1 MAHSHNDMIGRSMLG
16 LTANDD
22 EERILLVD
30 TPEPHVLVLTMN
42 RPDVLNAMS
51 PDLEAAL
58 ARELD
63 AFERDD
69 DLWVAII
76 AGKGRMF
83 CAGADLAAWKQRQ
96 ATAAGSETQ
105 NLLGDAHGFGAL
117 SRRIAGAKPVI
128 AAVHGGAYG
137 GGTEIVLNAD
147 LVVAEEDA
155 RFALPEALRGVVAA
169 QGGIPRIAA
178 VAGHQLASEM
188 LLTGRAIS
196 AKEAYERFRFVN
208 EVVPR
213 GQAMRAALALARRV
227 CAASPDAA
235 RSSKRALQI
244 ARSTPGAEAAFEAH
258 ARSKEALAVYNGRN
272 IKEGLAAFVEKRKP
286 VWTNPAKL

>member
-1 MAHSHNDMIGRSMLG
+1 MLG

-22 EERILLVD
+22 AGDNGILLVD

-51 PDLEAAL
+51 PELQEAL

-63 AFERDD
+63 AFERND

-83 CAGADLAAWKQRQ
+83 CAGADLAAWQKRQ
-96 ATAAGSETQ
+96 ATAAAGNETAD
-105 NLLGDAHGFGAL
+105 LLGDAHGFGAL

-169 QGGIPRIAA
+169 QGGIPRVAA

-213 GQAMRAALALARRV
+213 GQALPAARALARRV
-227 CAASPDAA
+227 CAASPDAV

-244 ARSTPGAEAAFEAH
+244 ARSAPGAESAFEAH
-258 ARSKEALAVYNGRN
+258 ARTPEARAVYSGRN

-286 VWTNPAKL
+286 VWTNPARL